1 MILMTLRER
10 GHELKPW
17 HVQSKE
23 NEPCGKYAKGLCR
36 GDKMSSS
43 PAERY
48 FLAEMAAVRDHVA
61 VNWKNQSGND
71 FHNFTHLVCL
81 SQSRRACRILWNL
94 VSALPGTFAAEVQMG

>member
-1 MILMTLRER
+1 VVNM
-10 GHELKPW
+10 LKVFAGVSRC
-17 HVQSKE
+17 HHRLQ
-23 NEPCGKYAKGLCR
+23 R
-36 GDKMSSS
+36 D
-43 PAERY
+43 